1 MWLGKKSK
9 EWLKFRRRWMKNHP
23 PNHEGYYTCYICG
36 KWVKPLD
43 MELDHVLSRS
53 RHPELTF
60 DEQNLKPSCH
70 DCNYAKGSLSLEEYL
85 NKRGN

>member
-1 MWLGKKSK
+1 
-9 EWLKFRRRWMKNHP
+9 
-23 PNHEGYYTCYICG
+23 
-36 KWVKPLD
+36 

-85 NKRGN
+85 EKKERMNYEWHSHRW